1 MNRRH
6 FLLAAAS
13 SLALP
18 ALSRPAFATAR
29 KLTVASRTLD
39 INGKAATVYGLTDDA
54 GRPGLTLAPGERF
67 AVDLANR
74 LDEPTIVHWHGLT
87 PPWPQD
93 GVPDNPLPA
102 LAPSETRSYDFA
114 VSHPGTFW
122 MHAHTLQEQNLL
134 AAPLIVHSAEDL
146 TADRQEV
153 VVLLHDFSF
162 TPATELLARLTK
174 GSGQSMHGMAHGPMQ
189 MGGMKMDGM
198 GGMDMGSQ
206 SMGSMKMGSMDH
218 GAMQQAMPGGMDLN
232 DISYDAYLA
241 NDRTLDDP
249 EVITVEKGG
258 RVLVRLINGATA
270 TQFTIDCGSLAA
282 SLVAVD
288 GYPVEPLSGAR
299 FPVTMGQRL
308 DLLLEIPATGGA
320 FPILALREGGVERT
334 GVILATAGAP
344 VGRLAVAGEDA
355 GPVLDLSVESRLIAR
370 TQPPQAPIA
379 ARHDVTLAGD
389 MMSYTWAMQGAEA
402 IVLTQGHRVAVTMA
416 NRSMM
421 AHPMHLHGHR
431 FQVIAID
438 GKPISGAVRD
448 TVLVPPGRSV
458 TIAFD
463 ADNPGTWPFHCHH
476 LYHMASGMMVHLPYA
491 S

>member
-6 FLLAAAS
+6 FLLAAATG
-13 SLALP
+13 LALP
-18 ALSRPAFATAR
+18 ALPRAAFAAPR
-29 KLTVASRTLD
+29 KLTVSTRTLE
-39 INGKAATVYGLTDDA
+39 INGKAATVYGLLDA
-54 GRPGLTLAPGERF
+54 EGRPGLTLAPGERF
-67 AVDLANR
+67 GVDLTNALR
-74 LDEPTIVHWHGLT
+74 EPTIVHWHGLT

-102 LAPSETRSYDFA
+102 LAPEETRSYDFE
-114 VSHPGTFW
+114 VSHAGTYW

-134 AAPLIVHSAEDL
+134 AAPLIIHSSED
-146 TADRQEV
+146 TTEDRQEV

-162 TPATELLARLTK
+162 TPAAELLARLTK
-174 GSGQSMHGMAHGPMQ
+174 GRTGGKGTMHGAMS

-198 GGMDMGSQ
+198 SGMNMPGMDHG
-206 SMGSMKMGSMDH
+206 SMGSMM
-218 GAMQQAMPGGMDLN
+218 GGMDLN
-232 DISYDAYLA
+232 DIDYDAYLA

-249 EVITVEKGG
+249 EIIKVEKGG

-270 TQFTIDCGSLAA
+270 TQFTIDTGALAA

-288 GYPVEPLSGAR
+288 GYRVDPVAGRR

-308 DLLLEIPATGGA
+308 DLVLDIPKDGGS
-320 FPILALREGGVERT
+320 FPLLALREGGPERA
-334 GVILATAGAP
+334 GIILATAGAR
-344 VGRLAVAGEDA
+344 VERLATAGTEP
-355 GPVLDLSVESRLIAR
+355 GPVLDLSLEARLIA
-370 TQPPQAPIA
+370 QAEPPIAPIGA
-379 ARHDVTLAGD
+379 HHDMTLAGD
-389 MMSYTWAMQGAEA
+389 MIRYDWVLQGAEGILLKQGERTA
-402 IVLTQGHRVAVTMA
+402 ITMTNA
-416 NRSMM
+416 TMM

-438 GKPISGAVRD
+438 GTSITGAMRD
-448 TVLVPPGRSV
+448 TVLVPPGHSV

-491 S
+491 AVK